1 MSLTLH
7 AAIEGCTDPTA
18 CNYNADATVDDGSC
32 VPMGCM
38 DPEGL
43 NFNSDAGCQT
53 TCIYPGD
60 CDLSV
65 TISTD
70 IAYGFSGAFGLIQA
84 DVHMPLE
91 LLEFSESMMTIVGG
105 DNNANGAEGPNS
117 DHRILWVAQE
127 NISVQ
132 FAYAVASWDDGIL
145 YDRPY
150 YAINAD
156 TITLNEDTG
165 DDPFLGT
172 WMVDNGNWNPNIDLM
187 VPYPDAI
194 PYPEFEANQVFSPML
209 LKTPLELMAGDTLTI
224 GVHSLDNAYGEVVL
238 ALTGMLWTAHCTP
251 EPEDILG
258 CKELAACNFNPDATV
273 DDGSCV
279 FPGDPCNDGD
289 VCTGP
294 QVLKELLY
302 ILSAMWHGRQSE
314 VLQSRQRI
322 KAKITLALQVHIEY
336 MPP

>member
-1 MSLTLH
+1 MSFTLH

-224 GVHSLDNAYGEVVL
+224 GVHSLDNAYGR
-238 ALTGMLWTAHCTP
+238 WC
-251 EPEDILG
+251 
-258 CKELAACNFNPDATV
+258 
-273 DDGSCV
+273 
-279 FPGDPCNDGD
+279 
-289 VCTGP
+289 
-294 QVLKELLY
+294 
-302 ILSAMWHGRQSE
+302 WH
-314 VLQSRQRI
+314 
-322 KAKITLALQVHIEY
+322 
-336 MPP
+336 